1 MIHADSGAGDPSE
14 ADGTRA
20 ARRQASPRVSRRRA
34 AGIYGTIITA
44 AVLASAG
51 KALPTAALAVAVL
64 VTLLVY
70 WAAEQYAELLGEQAE
85 HGHLPTWPRIRSG
98 LAGTWTMVTACYI
111 PVLALIAARLL
122 GASASVAANIAL
134 TVALALLIIHGWAAG
149 RAAELRGS
157 QLVVVTLIAG
167 GLGAVMIVLKNFVIV
182 VLH

>member
-1 MIHADSGAGDPSE
+1 MTHADSGAVDPSE
-14 ADGTRA
+14 DDGIRTA
-20 ARRQASPRVSRRRA
+20 SQQARPQAGRRRA

-122 GASASVAANIAL
+122 GVSASVAANIAL
-134 TVALALLIIHGWAAG
+134 AVALALLIIHGWAAG
-149 RAAELRGS
+149 RAAELRGN

-167 GLGAVMIVLKNFVIV
+167 GLGAMMIVLKNFVIV

>member
-1 MIHADSGAGDPSE
+1 M
-14 ADGTRA
+14 
-20 ARRQASPRVSRRRA
+20 
-34 AGIYGTIITA
+34 
-44 AVLASAG
+44 
-51 KALPTAALAVAVL
+51 
-64 VTLLVY
+64 Y
-70 WAAEQYAELLGEQAE
+70 WSAEQYAELLGEQAE
-85 HGHLPTWPRIRSG
+85 HGPLPTWPRIRSG
-98 LAGTWTMVTACYI
+98 LASTGTMVTACYI

-157 QLVVVTLIAG
+157 QLVAVTLIAG